1 MHFEHITCLTHQ
13 SHSHFMV
20 CKIII
25 MCFNK
30 SLENTIVHTFLRKQ
44 QQQLHSISE
53 HGPYK

>member
-1 MHFEHITCLTHQ
+1 MHFEHITCRTNQ

-30 SLENTIVHTFLRKQ
+30 SLENTIVHTFLRKNKM
-44 QQQLHSISE
+44 HSNSE
-53 HGPYK
+53 HRPYK